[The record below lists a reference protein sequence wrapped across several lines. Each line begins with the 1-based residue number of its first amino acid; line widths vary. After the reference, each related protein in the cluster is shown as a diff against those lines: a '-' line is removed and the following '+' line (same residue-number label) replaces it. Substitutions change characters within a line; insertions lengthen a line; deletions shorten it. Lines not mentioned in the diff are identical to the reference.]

1 VSEQEEPTVELE
13 HIVTRFPD
21 HRTLGKALQGG
32 VNATMAQFRAARGD
46 VVAEEDVYEAVRW
59 AQGIAESFHE
69 YGRAFA
75 GAAALVG
82 QYAEEELTEA
92 VGEQDGVPLKSLTVP
107 DVDGTDIRL
116 SKETTNAH
124 HIERDAVLQA
134 LAVSFVQEHE
144 AAGMLA
150 EILSD
155 LYARVEMVPED
166 QEDAVYR
173 RAEEHLATLVLLA
186 FDRLTS
192 LGSFSLQVSKV
203 EAFRKELARRDT
215 LLASTVAGAMSRTV
229 KYTGVKMSRVT
240 PTKKTKETTT

>member
-1 VSEQEEPTVELE
+1 MTEERKLELD

-21 HRTLGKALQGG
+21 HRTLGKALQDG
-32 VNATMAQFRAARGD
+32 VNATMAQLRAARGE

-59 AQGIAESFHE
+59 AQGIAESFNE

-75 GAAALVG
+75 GAAALVA

-116 SKETTNAH
+116 SKETGNTH
-124 HIERDAVLQA
+124 HIDKAAVLQA
-134 LAVSFVQEHE
+134 LAVSLVQGDDL
-144 AAGMLA
+144 AGEMA
-150 EILSD
+150 VILSD
-155 LYARVEMVPED
+155 LYDRVEPTDKGTE
-166 QEDAVYR
+166 EATYEA
-173 RAEEHLATLVLLA
+173 AEAKLVEVLLGA
-186 FDRLTS
+186 FEQLAA

-215 LLASTVAGAMSRTV
+215 LMASTVAGAVRTTK
-229 KYTGVKMSRVT
+229 KYAGVKMSRTT
-240 PTKKTKETTT
+240 PTKKPKESPSA

>member
-1 VSEQEEPTVELE
+1 VNEQDEPTVELE

-32 VNATMAQFRAARGD
+32 VNAMMAQLRAARGD

-107 DVDGTDIRL
+107 DTDGTDIKL
-116 SKETTNAH
+116 TKQTSNVH
-124 HIERDAVLQA
+124 HLDEGAILQA
-134 LAVSFVQEHE
+134 LALSLVGGEDLVGEM
-144 AAGMLA
+144 AVV
-150 EILSD
+150 LSD
-155 LYARVEMVPED
+155 LYDRVEFTDPATEKATY
-166 QEDAVYR
+166 EA
-173 RAEEHLATLVLLA
+173 AEVKLVEFVLAAFKALA
-186 FDRLTS
+186 D

-215 LLASTVAGAMSRTV
+215 LLASTVAGAMGRTV